1 MAQQTSAQNAQA
13 QAQAQNT
20 AAENLINLVSVER
33 VQNISTQT
41 VNPANQNV
49 LNIQPRYVGLI
60 KGFWVVVQASV
71 TAAAGSAATRTAL
84 GPANALS
91 QIRFD
96 DLQNNTRIQ
105 TTGWHM
111 HLLNTARINKPYGI
125 SYAFQNAP
133 VAYGDNLSGIE
144 APASIAASG
153 TGTVTMRYYVPLA
166 YGHKDL
172 RGAVYAGVTNATMNL
187 QLTINPAFFTAAA
200 DAVGSVFSGNAG
212 VVNSVTVN
220 VYQHYLD
227 QLPQGPQGVIL
238 PAIDMQ
244 TFYDIKNT
252 FYNTISANQDNP
264 FPYSNYRSFM
274 STFAIYDN
282 GGTLNPGSD
291 INYFSLQSANFTNIF
306 KMDPAELALQT
317 RCMIGT
323 DYPSGVYYIST
334 RNKPINTNQ
343 FGNIELVMNPSA
355 VSAGAQ
361 VLLGY
366 EAFGQIGVMNQAG
379 SLPGGG

>member
-1 MAQQTSAQNAQA
+1 MAQQVQNAQA
-13 QAQAQNT
+13 QAQAQDQAVT
-20 AAENLINLVSVER
+20 NLINLVSVER
-33 VQNISTQT
+33 VQNIFSGTF
-41 VNPANQNV
+41 NPANQSV
-49 LNIQPRYVGLI
+49 YNIQPRYVGLI
-60 KGFWVVVQASV
+60 KGFWVIVQASV
-71 TAAAGSAATRTAL
+71 TNSAGGTATRTAL
-84 GPANALS
+84 GPANTLQ

-105 TTGWHM
+105 TTGWHL

-144 APASIAASG
+144 APATIAASG

-172 RGAVYAGVTNATMNL
+172 RGAVFAGVTNATMNL
-187 QLTINPAFFTAAA
+187 QLTLNSAFFQASG
-200 DAVGSVFSGNAG
+200 DAVQSVYSGSAG
-212 VVNSVTVN
+212 TVTSVTIN

-227 QLPQGPQGVIL
+227 QLPQSNQGVIL
-238 PAIDMQ
+238 PQLSMQ

-264 FPYSNYRSFM
+264 FPYANYRSFL

-282 GGTLNPGSD
+282 GGTLNPGTD
-291 INYFSLQSANFTNIF
+291 VNYFTLQSANFTNIF
-306 KMDPAELALQT
+306 KMDPAELALQS
-317 RCMIGT
+317 RVQIGT
-323 DYPSGVYYIST
+323 DYPSGVYYVST
-334 RNKPINTNQ
+334 RQKPINTNQ
-343 FGNIELVMNPSA
+343 FGNMELVMNPSA

>member
-1 MAQQTSAQNAQA
+1 MAQQAQNAQA
-13 QAQAQNT
+13 QAQAQDQAVT
-20 AAENLINLVSVER
+20 NLINLVSVER
-33 VQNISTQT
+33 VQNIFSGTF
-41 VNPANQNV
+41 NPANQSV
-49 LNIQPRYVGLI
+49 YNIQPRYVGLI
-60 KGFWVVVQASV
+60 KGFWVIVQASV
-71 TAAAGSAATRTAL
+71 TNSAGGTATRTAL
-84 GPANALS
+84 GPANTLQ

-105 TTGWHM
+105 TTGWHL

-125 SYAFQNAP
+125 SYAFQNSP

-144 APASIAASG
+144 APATIAASG

-172 RGAVYAGVTNATMNL
+172 RGAVFAGVTNATMNL
-187 QLTINPAFFTAAA
+187 QLTLNSAFFQASG
-200 DAVGSVFSGNAG
+200 DAVQSVYSGSAG
-212 VVNSVTVN
+212 TVTSVTIN

-227 QLPQGPQGVIL
+227 QLPQSNQGVIL
-238 PAIDMQ
+238 PQLSMQ

-264 FPYSNYRSFM
+264 FPYANYRSFL

-282 GGTLNPGSD
+282 GGTLNPGTD
-291 INYFSLQSANFTNIF
+291 VNYFTLQSANFTNIF
-306 KMDPAELALQT
+306 KMDPAELALQS
-317 RCMIGT
+317 RVQIGT
-323 DYPSGVYYIST
+323 DYPSGVYYVST
-334 RNKPINTNQ
+334 RQKPINTNQ